1 MQKFFKWAKK
11 NLFLIIVVFLYA
23 FLEFFHLG
31 NFSAPQTFHVFNP
44 GDELFIVLPSEQK
57 VSKILLYV
65 GPSYGDTNISYT
77 HSYGN
82 NDNKCGVC
90 NDVENI
96 IDNDKKYADYSSFK
110 LDGGF
115 KWKELPVDRF
125 TSIIKIKANQEEYK
139 NLWIGE
145 IGVLDLSGN
154 FINDIKVGLS
164 SYSVLNSVE
173 DAPEIVDEQNVV
185 PKVYDMMNSSYFDEI
200 YFAETAYQYTH
211 GIVGY
216 ETVHPPLGKIIQ
228 SIPIAIT
235 GKMTPF
241 TWRCMGALTGIFII
255 IAIYFLAL
263 EIFHESKDK
272 EKYAK
277 ITLALSALST
287 LILTQTRLGTVDSY
301 LCLFTILSYLF
312 MLRFIHNPK
321 SIRWLIL
328 SGLFFGCAFSV
339 KWTGAF
345 IGIGLAILYLSRNR
359 FENIRKWIG
368 YGAVFF
374 VAVPIIIYF
383 SCYLLFPKTTQAE
396 NVRDVVDQG
405 SFLYSYHSTEYRPH
419 PAQSKWYTWPIGL
432 VPFYYALGIYD
443 SRIILT
449 SNYVISYT
457 SIIAL
462 LVTLYFALKKHDKAS
477 LYIIIGFLALWLPY
491 ALISRPMFLYH
502 YLSASC
508 LSIVAIANMLR
519 LLLPKSKTAPILIIG
534 AAFVVF
540 LILFPTTMGL

>member
-11 NLFLIIVVFLYA
+11 NLFLIVVVFLYT

-31 NFSAPQTFHVFNP
+31 NFSAPQTFHVFNY
-44 GDELFIVLPSEQK
+44 DEELYIVLPNEQK
-57 VSKILLYV
+57 VSKVLLYV
-65 GPSYGDTNISYT
+65 GPSYGDTNISFT

-82 NDNKCGVC
+82 GDNKCGVC
-90 NDVENI
+90 NSIENI
-96 IDNDKKYADYSSFK
+96 INDDKKYADYSSYT

-115 KWKELPVDRF
+115 KWKELTINKY
-125 TSIIKIKANQEEYK
+125 TSIIKIKSEKDSYK

-154 FINDIKVGLS
+154 FIEGIKVGLS
-164 SYSVLNSVE
+164 PNSILNNIN

-200 YFAETAYQYTH
+200 YFAETAYEYAN

-241 TWRCMGALTGIFII
+241 TWRCMGALTGVFII
-255 IAIYFLAL
+255 IAIYYLAL
-263 EIFHESKDK
+263 EFFHDARDK

-277 ITLALSALST
+277 FTLVLAALST
-287 LILTQTRLGTVDSY
+287 LILTQTRLGTIDSY
-301 LCLFTILSYLF
+301 LCFFTILSYLF
-312 MLRFIHNPK
+312 MLRFIHSP
-321 SIRWLIL
+321 SIRWLAL

-345 IGIGLAILYLSRNR
+345 IGIGLAILYLCKNR
-359 FENIRKWIG
+359 FSNIKKWLG
-368 YGAVFF
+368 YGSLFF
-374 VAVPIIIYF
+374 VAIPIIIYF
-383 SCYLLFPKTTQAE
+383 GCYLLFPKTTQAE

-405 SFLYSYHSTEYRPH
+405 VHLYSYHSTEYRPH
-419 PAQSKWYTWPIGL
+419 PAQSKWYTWPISL
-432 VPFYYALGIYD
+432 VTFYYAHGMYD
-443 SRIILT
+443 SRIVLT
-449 SNYVISYT
+449 GNYVICYVSV
-457 SIIAL
+457 IAL
-462 LVTLYFALKKHDKAS
+462 LVTLFFALRKRDKTS
-477 LYIIIGFLALWLPY
+477 LYIIVGYLSLWLPY
-491 ALISRPMFLYH
+491 AFISRPMFLYH
-502 YLSASC
+502 YLPASC
-508 LSIVAIANMLR
+508 LSIVAISNMIR
-519 LLLPKSKTAPILIIG
+519 LLFPKSKTAPFFIAG
-534 AAFVVF
+534 AAFVVL